1 MHIPDGYLSPSTC
14 AGLYVAATPFWY
26 GALRQVRKS
35 LHTQTIPLLS
45 VLAAFCFV
53 LMMFNLPLPG
63 GTTAHAVG
71 MGVTAIILGPW
82 ASIAAIS
89 LALLIQAI
97 FFGDGG
103 ITAIG
108 ANCFNMAI
116 VGSLVAYGVYRLFCR
131 GARIGST
138 RRVFGA
144 GLAGYTAINAS
155 ALCAAIEFGLQPMF
169 FRDATGAPLY
179 APYPLH
185 IAIPAML
192 AGHLTF
198 AGLAEFAITS
208 GVVAW
213 LQRAEPSLLRTT
225 APDAPDAES
234 PAIPVHDRDLWPF
247 VRRLWI
253 AIAILLMLTP
263 LGILAVGSA
272 WGEWSPQDFSDA
284 QTRQQIASASGNA
297 APPPHAPAG
306 LARLSALWTAPL
318 SRYAPSFIRGA
329 TFGYLA
335 SAMMGVGLI
344 IVLALVLR
352 VILAR
357 FPARSRSRTGF
368 IAQTTRSLVRTV
380 QRALFAEEVAR
391 SQGFLQGQDA
401 RVNVAGL
408 GALIIAAVAVRRLEV
423 LLALFAIAVVVAILS
438 RVSLVFLATRV
449 WIAVLIFTGAI
460 AVPAIFLSPGTVLL
474 RVPALGWPITWQGLR
489 GASFLILRAETA
501 ATFSVLLVLCTLWT
515 QLLRA
520 LRFYRL
526 PAAAAF
532 LLGMTW
538 RYIFLLLT
546 SAEDMFEAREA
557 RLVGTLDGP
566 DRRRL
571 AAATAGVL
579 LDKSLQLSRDVH
591 SAMEARGFRGELRLL
606 DEPPLSTQGWL
617 RLGTLVTLAG
627 AVVWLGR

>member
-26 GALRQVRKS
+26 TSLRRVRES
-35 LHTQTIPLLS
+35 LHTSTVPLLS
-45 VLAAFCFV
+45 VLAAFSFV
-53 LMMFNLPLPG
+53 VMMFNLPLPG

-71 MGVTAIILGPW
+71 MGICSILLGPW

-116 VGSLVAYGVYRLFCR
+116 VGSLVAYAVYRVVCR
-131 GARIGST
+131 RAPIGST

-144 GLAGYTAINAS
+144 GLAGYAGINAS
-155 ALCAAIEFGLQPMF
+155 ALCAAIEFGVQPMF
-169 FRDATGAPLY
+169 FRDSTGAPLY

-185 IAIPAML
+185 IAVPAMM

-198 AGLAEFAITS
+198 AGLAEFAISS
-208 GVVAW
+208 GLVAW
-213 LQRAEPSLLRTT
+213 LQRAEPALLRAT
-225 APDAPDAES
+225 APDAPDADA
-234 PAIPVHDRDLWPF
+234 PAIPAADRDLWPL
-247 VRRLWI
+247 VRKMWI
-253 AIAILLMLTP
+253 GLAILLLLTP
-263 LGILAVGSA
+263 LGILAAGSA
-272 WGEWSPQDFSDA
+272 WGEWSPVDFADA
-284 QTRQQIASASGNA
+284 HTRQQIAAASGHA
-297 APPPHAPAG
+297 APPAHAPAG
-306 LARLSALWTAPL
+306 LVRLSAIWNAPL
-318 SRYAPSFIRGA
+318 ARYAPAFIPTI

-344 IVLALVLR
+344 IVFGLVLR
-352 VILAR
+352 SVLAR
-357 FPARSRSRTGF
+357 LPSRAKRRTGF
-368 IAQTTRSLVRTV
+368 VAKTVRSLAGALD
-380 QRALFAEEVAR
+380 RALFAEEIAR
-391 SQGFLQGQDA
+391 SNGLLQRQDA

-408 GALIIAAVAVRRLEV
+408 GALIVAAVAVRRIEALLV
-423 LLALFAIAVVVAILS
+423 LFAVATMLALLS

-449 WIAVLIFTGAI
+449 WIAVLLFTGAI
-460 AVPAIFLSPGTVLL
+460 AVPAVFLSPGTVVG
-474 RVPALGWPITWQGLR
+474 RVPALGWPVTWQGLR
-489 GASFLILRAETA
+489 AASFLILRAETA
-501 ATFSVLLVLCTLWT
+501 ATFSALLVLCTLWT
-515 QLLRA
+515 HLLRA
-520 LRFYRL
+520 LRFFRV
-526 PAAAAF
+526 PAAVAF
-532 LLGMTW
+532 LVGMTW
-538 RYIFLLLT
+538 RYIFVLLA
-546 SAEDMFEAREA
+546 SAENMFEAREA

-591 SAMEARGFRGELRLL
+591 SAMQARGFRGELRLL
-606 DEPPLSTQGWL
+606 DEPALSAAGWG
-617 RLGTLVTLAG
+617 RMGAFVVVSA